1 MLPAFAENNL
11 VTTQLFNSACSRTV
25 QSSVRHVRKYSR
37 AMACSGA
44 AGSFY
49 RCEPNTAC
57 GWQNDRGAQ
66 NAKRPWGPEE
76 DKQSD
81 QRDQVGVR
89 PGPNLVAAVNFLK
102 ELKAKATK

>member
-1 MLPAFAENNL
+1 
-11 VTTQLFNSACSRTV
+11 
-25 QSSVRHVRKYSR
+25 
-37 AMACSGA
+37 MACSGV

-89 PGPNLVAAVNFLK
+89 PGREFGRRGRLPEGTEGEGN
-102 ELKAKATK
+102 EI